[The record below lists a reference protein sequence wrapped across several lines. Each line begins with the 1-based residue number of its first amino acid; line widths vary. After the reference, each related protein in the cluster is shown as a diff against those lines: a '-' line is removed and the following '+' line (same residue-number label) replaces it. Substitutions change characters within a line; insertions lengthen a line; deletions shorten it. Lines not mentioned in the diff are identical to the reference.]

1 MIDLDDID
9 RKLLELLQHDDRV
22 GLAELGRA
30 VGLADSS
37 VNERIRKL
45 VEKGVIT
52 SFRAQV
58 APDALGYDL
67 LAFVFVGWVDP
78 ATEEPFIA
86 KVAAEPRILECHHV
100 TGTWNY
106 VLKVRVKNTRMLE
119 GLLSK
124 VIKSVPGVQRTETLI
139 GLSTVK
145 DTLQIATRDP
155 DWA

>member
-1 MIDLDDID
+1 MIDLDAID
-9 RKLLELLQHDDRV
+9 RKLLELLQDDDRQ

-30 VGLADSS
+30 VGLAASS
-37 VNERIRKL
+37 VNERIKKL
-45 VEKGVIT
+45 IERGVIT
-52 SFRAQV
+52 GFRAQV
-58 APDALGYDL
+58 SPEALGYEL
-67 LAFVFVGWVDP
+67 LAIVFVGWVDP
-78 ATEEPFIA
+78 ATEAPFIA